1 VIRRLEIVENKLT
14 RATFVSSVVLL
25 PALAASLCAIPAQAQ
40 APKGSKT
47 QFKYQDTPKDGKQ
60 CSTCTFFIAGKTPTA
75 NGTCK
80 IVQGDIS
87 PKGYCIAYSAK
98 SS

>member
-1 VIRRLEIVENKLT
+1 MDNRDKLT
-14 RATFVSSVVLL
+14 RATFVRAAVIL
-25 PALAASLCAIPAQAQ
+25 PALAGVLGTVVEAQ

-47 QFKYQDTPKDGKQ
+47 QFKYQSTPNNGKQ
-60 CSTCTFFIAGKTPTA
+60 CSTCTFFIAGKTATA

-98 SS
+98 KS

>member
-1 VIRRLEIVENKLT
+1 MENRDKLT
-14 RATFVSSVVLL
+14 RASFVRAAVIL
-25 PALAASLCAIPAQAQ
+25 PALAGALGTAAIAQ

-47 QFKYQDTPKDGKQ
+47 QFKYQTTPKGSAQ
-60 CSTCTFFIAGKTPTA
+60 CSNCSFFIAGKTPTA

-87 PKGYCIAYSAK
+87 PKGWCMAYSK
-98 SS
+98 KTS

>member
-1 VIRRLEIVENKLT
+1 MFSMKDQDKLSRAAFVRAAVI
-14 RATFVSSVVLL
+14 L
-25 PALAASLCAIPAQAQ
+25 PALAGVLGTVAAAQ
-40 APKGSKT
+40 APKGPKS

-87 PKGYCIAYSAK
+87 PKGYCIAWSAK

>member
-1 VIRRLEIVENKLT
+1 MKSQDKLS
-14 RATFVSSVVLL
+14 RATFVRAAVIL
-25 PALAASLCAIPAQAQ
+25 PALAGVLGSAVAAQ
-40 APKGSKT
+40 APTGSKT

-80 IVQGDIS
+80 IVQGAIS

-98 SS
+98 KS

>member
-1 VIRRLEIVENKLT
+1 MIVMKDQDKLT
-14 RATFVSSVVLL
+14 RATFVRAAVIL
-25 PALAASLCAIPAQAQ
+25 PALAGVLGTAVEAQ

-47 QFKYQDTPKDGKQ
+47 QFKYQTTPNGSKQ
-60 CSTCTFFIAGKTPTA
+60 CSNCTFFIAGKTPTA

-87 PKGYCIAYSAK
+87 PKAYCIAWSAK